1 MPNNRIFVADISNG
15 MTLDQVFV
23 VRSKELRTTKAGGL
37 FISFELGDS
46 SGSISGKL
54 WQASEAIFNGIPD
67 EGFLQIKG
75 RVEDYRGTLQLSID
89 SCRPYPKDKVNLS
102 DFLPVSPYDI
112 EEMWTETLEILH
124 KIKNKHIKRLIKKF
138 LEDQK
143 LITAVKRAPAAMQMH
158 QNYIGGL
165 LEHTLNVMR
174 AAERLLPMYPQL
186 NTDLVLASAFLHDL
200 GKASELTSGLN
211 IHYTERGVLVGHI
224 TAAAVWVQ
232 QKALAVSDELG
243 EPFPRRIVDLLQH
256 IILAHHGQY
265 DFGSPKLPAIPEAFF
280 IHYLDNL
287 DAKMFMT
294 TTAIEKDTNKDSP
307 FTSYVRS
314 LETRLYKHSN
324 NLDGDDESGGDGQQ
338 SGPLFG

>member
-1 MPNNRIFVADISNG
+1 MPNSRIFITDISNG

-23 VRSKELRTTKAGGL
+23 VRSKELRTTKTGGL

-67 EGFLQIKG
+67 EGFLQVKG

-102 DFLPVSPYDI
+102 EFLPVSPYDI
-112 EEMWTETLEILH
+112 EEMWGETLEILH
-124 KIKNKHIKRLIKKF
+124 RIKNKHIKQLIKKF

-143 LITAVKRAPAAMQMH
+143 LIAAVKRAPAAMQMH

-165 LEHTLNVMR
+165 LEHTLNIMR
-174 AAERLLPMYPQL
+174 ASERLLPMYPQL
-186 NTDLVLASAFLHDL
+186 NADLVLAGAFLHDL
-200 GKASELTSGLN
+200 GKAAELTSGLN

-224 TAAAVWVQ
+224 TAAVVWVQ
-232 QKALAVSDELG
+232 QKAAAVSDELG

-256 IILAHHGQY
+256 IILSHHGQH

-294 TTAIEKDTNKDSP
+294 AIAIEKDTNKDSP
-307 FTSYVRS
+307 FTSYVRA
-314 LETRLYKHSN
+314 LETRLYKHSD
-324 NLDGDDESGGDGQQ
+324 NLDGDDDSTGDGDD

>member
-1 MPNNRIFVADISNG
+1 MPNKRIFVSDISNG
-15 MTLDQVFV
+15 MTVDQVFV

-46 SGSISGKL
+46 SGGIPAKL
-54 WQASEAIFNGIPD
+54 WQASEAVFNGIEA
-67 EGFLQIKG
+67 EGFLQVKG

-89 SCRPYPKDKVNLS
+89 SCRPYPKDKVNMS
-102 DFLPVSPYDI
+102 EFLPVSPYDI

-143 LITAVKRAPAAMQMH
+143 LVAAIKRAPAAMQMH

-174 AAERLLPMYPQL
+174 GADRLLTMYPLL
-186 NTDLVLASAFLHDL
+186 NADLVLASAFLHDL
-200 GKASELTSGLN
+200 GKAAELTSGLT
-211 IHYTERGVLVGHI
+211 IHYTDRGALVGHI
-224 TAAAVWVQ
+224 VVAAMWVQ
-232 QKALAVSDELG
+232 QKAAAVSDELG

-265 DFGSPKLPAIPEAFF
+265 DFGSPKLPAVPEAFF

-294 TTAIEKDTNKDSP
+294 ATAIENDTNHDSH
-307 FTSYVRS
+307 FTSYIRS
-314 LETRLYKHSN
+314 LETRLYKHSD
-324 NLDGDDESGGDGQQ
+324 NLDGDDES
-338 SGPLFG
+338 SGADDASGSLFG